1 MIATIRS
8 LALIALTLWGTAQ
21 GVGVIACEKDDE
33 GPVGAPTKR
42 VAFAAV
48 GSSVKGVL
56 REWGGTY
63 SGVTERSQRVVR
75 TQAEWDKLWAQVHAN
90 EVPPPAAPKI
100 DWSREMVLAVFMGE
114 RSTGGYRIAFRGL
127 KVGEKEIV
135 AEVEETAPPPDAIAI
150 QSLTQPYHLVVVK
163 RSDLPVRFV
172 PAGKA
177 TARPAAG

>member
-1 MIATIRS
+1 MSLQIRH
-8 LALIALTLWGTAQ
+8 LALIAATVWGAAQ
-21 GVGVIACEKDDE
+21 GAGAMACETHE
-33 GPVGAPTKR
+33 AAAGAPAAQ
-42 VAFAAV
+42 VASAAT
-48 GSSVKGVL
+48 GAKVKGML

-75 TQAEWDKLWAQVHAN
+75 TQAEWEKLWAQVHAN
-90 EVPPPAAPKI
+90 EVPPAAAPKI

-114 RSTGGYRIAFRGL
+114 RSTGGYRVAIRGV
-127 KVGEKEIV
+127 KTGEKEIV
-135 AEVEETAPPPDAIAI
+135 VEVEETAPPPDAITV

-177 TARPAAG
+177 TAQPAAG